1 MATFNDYL
9 NEIKK
14 TVRQPIFK
22 IQFLRNDSS
31 PFSEVVS
38 DLSASGSLN
47 IQNKNGTRRSVGFD
61 LNNFDKSYFPELD
74 SPIWIGK
81 QFKLWMGYRINN
93 EDFFLPQGVFVMDDP
108 STDSNGAIVSVSAVD
123 KFALLDG
130 SLGGE
135 MDSIF
140 IINAGTTLNTAIRSV
155 MLLSNDTSDIIIDGT
170 VASQTLPYRIIKET
184 GDTIGA
190 VLIEIAN
197 AFSCNVYYNENGQL
211 TVEKDI
217 SDSIK
222 GSAHKFN
229 VSQDEVNYNGGNIR
243 HMFNKVFNSCLVI
256 GDNVNGAIATGR
268 VYNNDL
274 LSDTSIPNVGLERT
288 LVIYDDIIYNN
299 TLAVERAK
307 YELKRAT
314 VVGSEGSIPSVPMY
328 HLDVDRVITLTDD
341 RLGFENKRF
350 VINSL
355 SIPFDNSYMSIGIV
369 DSFELTLT

>member
-1 MATFNDYL
+1 
-9 NEIKK
+9 
-14 TVRQPIFK
+14 
-22 IQFLRNDSS
+22 
-31 PFSEVVS
+31 
-38 DLSASGSLN
+38 
-47 IQNKNGTRRSVGFD
+47 
-61 LNNFDKSYFPELD
+61 
-74 SPIWIGK
+74 
-81 QFKLWMGYRINN
+81 MGYRINN
-93 EDFFLPQGVFVMDDP
+93 EDLFLPQGVFVMDDP

-314 VVGSEGSIPSVPMY
+314 VVGSEGSIQSVPMY